1 MMGQSQCMVKFCQNV
16 SNLNKGNLEKRDRNL
31 GRNIEVNVIW
41 KQAKVEWNKVDH
53 GVEHVYLLK

>member
-41 KQAKVEWNKVDH
+41 KQAKVE
-53 GVEHVYLLK
+53 